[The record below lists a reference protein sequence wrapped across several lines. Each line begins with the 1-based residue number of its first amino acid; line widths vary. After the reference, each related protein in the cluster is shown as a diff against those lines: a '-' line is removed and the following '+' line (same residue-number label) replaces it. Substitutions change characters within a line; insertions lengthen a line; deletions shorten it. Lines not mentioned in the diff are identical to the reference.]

1 MVVFFTEKLCCLC
14 DRSNA
19 RIVVSILWT
28 LAINVIVARS
38 PTDCFFAGG
47 DRQWMG
53 RREKKE
59 RNKRSLQLLI
69 ENSCE
74 GFV

>member
-38 PTDCFFAGG
+38 PTDCIFCWGG
-47 DRQWMG
+47 SAVDEET
-53 RREKKE
+53 REKGKE
-59 RNKRSLQLLI
+59 RNK
-69 ENSCE
+69 
-74 GFV
+74 

>member
-1 MVVFFTEKLCCLC
+1 MVVFFTEKLCCFC

-38 PTDCFFAGG
+38 PTDCFFRWGG
-47 DRQWMG
+47 SAVDG
-53 RREKKE
+53 ETREKKE
-59 RNKRSLQLLI
+59 RKETI
-69 ENSCE
+69 EDYSC
-74 GFV
+74 